1 MKVLQVIDNAYRCT
15 IEEQDDP
22 AIWISHAMKGA
33 GADLDVLLSGNA
45 VNYAISGQDASG
57 LRFGEVIQTNPPQLD
72 RDIAKLIDK
81 NVNVFVY
88 KEDAFDR
95 GIESANLL
103 PGVQQVSRNDA
114 PAIFTKYDQV
124 WHW

>member
-57 LRFGEVIQTNPPQLD
+57 LRFGEVVQTNPPQLD

-81 NVNVFVY
+81 SVNVFVY
-88 KEDAFDR
+88 KEDAIDR
-95 GIESANLL
+95 GIKSANLL
-103 PGVQQVSRNDA
+103 PGIQQVSRHDA

>member
-57 LRFGEVIQTNPPQLD
+57 LRFGEVVQTNPPQLD

-81 NVNVFVY
+81 SVNVFVY
-88 KEDAFDR
+88 KEDAIDR
-95 GIESANLL
+95 GIKSANLL
-103 PGVQQVSRNDA
+103 SGIQQVSRHDA